1 MLPVAL
7 RKVHGV
13 ESVQDFCVCSTC
25 GEKFVSASLLMVHE
39 NVAHV
44 DRRCNCHICNKP
56 MKDHHSLKKHLL
68 THNKELCFQCEF
80 CSKAFAVERN
90 MKKHQRMIHYRE
102 LGKDPPKKYKW
113 SDRILKKNN

>member
-1 MLPVAL
+1 
-7 RKVHGV
+7 
-13 ESVQDFCVCSTC
+13 
-25 GEKFVSASLLMVHE
+25 MVHE

-68 THNKELCFQCEF
+68 THNKELRFQCEF